1 MIGITRSRRGRRP
14 GNTWRFLRPGRI
26 GSFERLEPR
35 AMLTGVTFDPATGL
49 LAITGSAA
57 DDTISI
63 APTADHSS
71 AEVTINSVVVSNTV
85 PVGDIKQ
92 IQVAALAGNDTI
104 SFSDPASDFANL
116 QSMRVDGGDG
126 NDTFNAQTAPA
137 GVSYDG
143 GAGVDTLQGPNTPNT
158 WNIVVVNG
166 GNLNGTLTFGNV
178 ENLTGGT
185 DVDIFKLSNGK
196 TIADNI
202 DGGDGADVLS
212 YASYVTPVVF
222 NLKSNPGTGLNGIG
236 TAVGGLLNVEQIQ
249 GGSASDTLVGYNA
262 ASTWSVTGLNS
273 GSVNAPGVGTMAF
286 SSFENLTGGSSTD
299 YFKFADQ
306 AGITGKLDGGAGGNT
321 IDFSAYTSSVTF
333 NLQAKTFAG
342 ARTATYANVQSLVG
356 AGATTL
362 VIGQNNAA
370 TWGITDVNTGTVSG
384 YHFSG
389 VGALRGGSFAD
400 TFVLYPGSSITGGI
414 NGNGGSDTLSF
425 ASFASPVTVNLAT
438 TSATGVANITSI
450 ENIVGSSSSAD
461 VLMGPNAS
469 VTWSVNGSNKG
480 AVNGINYSAFE
491 TLMGGTGS
499 DLFVMARNRGF
510 AGKIDGGGS
519 GPNEFNEIDY
529 STYTV
534 AVAVDLLAGTATNI
548 SGGIAHFSDVFGGS
562 AGDTLLGSN
571 ADNFLFGNGG
581 NDYIDGRGGNDVLTG
596 GAGNDRLIGNAG
608 RDFLFG
614 GLGADSMNGGAG
626 EDILFNGTTA
636 FDNDITTLAAAQ
648 TIWVGSGTFATRVNQ
663 LRTNGANSFTFTSAN
678 IFNDA
683 VTDTLAGG
691 ADPDWFFAKRTA
703 PAKDVITDLASG
715 ELIN

>member
-1 MIGITRSRRGRRP
+1 MILQLVAARFHGGQTPMMGIPRKWRGRKAGSVRH
-14 GNTWRFLRPGRI
+14 FLKNCRGHSAR
-26 GSFERLEPR
+26 FERLEPR

-49 LAITGSAA
+49 LVITGSTA

-71 AEVTINSVVVSNTV
+71 AEVTINSVVISNTV
-85 PVGDIKQ
+85 PVGDVKQ
-92 IQVAALAGNDTI
+92 IQVAGLAGNDTI
-104 SFSDPASDFANL
+104 SFSDPVPDFANL

-126 NDTFNAQTAPA
+126 NDTFNAQTSPA
-137 GVSYDG
+137 GVTYDG
-143 GAGVDTLQGPNTPNT
+143 GAGVDALQGPNTPNT

-185 DVDIFKLSNGK
+185 DTDVFKLSNGK

-236 TAVGGLLNVEQIQ
+236 TGVGGLLNVEQIQ

-321 IDFSAYTSSVTF
+321 IDFSAYASSVTF

-384 YHFSG
+384 YRFSG
-389 VGALRGGSFAD
+389 VGRF
-400 TFVLYPGSSITGGI
+400 
-414 NGNGGSDTLSF
+414 
-425 ASFASPVTVNLAT
+425 
-438 TSATGVANITSI
+438 
-450 ENIVGSSSSAD
+450 
-461 VLMGPNAS
+461 
-469 VTWSVNGSNKG
+469 
-480 AVNGINYSAFE
+480 
-491 TLMGGTGS
+491 
-499 DLFVMARNRGF
+499 
-510 AGKIDGGGS
+510 
-519 GPNEFNEIDY
+519 
-529 STYTV
+529 
-534 AVAVDLLAGTATNI
+534 
-548 SGGIAHFSDVFGGS
+548 
-562 AGDTLLGSN
+562 
-571 ADNFLFGNGG
+571 
-581 NDYIDGRGGNDVLTG
+581 
-596 GAGNDRLIGNAG
+596 
-608 RDFLFG
+608 
-614 GLGADSMNGGAG
+614 
-626 EDILFNGTTA
+626 
-636 FDNDITTLAAAQ
+636 AAARLP
-648 TIWVGSGTFATRVNQ
+648 TR
-663 LRTNGANSFTFTSAN
+663 L
-678 IFNDA
+678 
-683 VTDTLAGG
+683 
-691 ADPDWFFAKRTA
+691 
-703 PAKDVITDLASG
+703 
-715 ELIN
+715 